1 MKQGLAVKMSLPETI
16 PFYGISYT
24 DGTGADRV
32 FSVNLSGFD
41 GSVYLAE
48 IGGAG

>member
-1 MKQGLAVKMSLPETI
+1 MSLPETI

-24 DGTGADRV
+24 DGTGTDRV

-48 IGGAG
+48 IGGVG

>member
-1 MKQGLAVKMSLPETI
+1 MSLPETI

-41 GSVYLAE
+41 GSVYLVE
-48 IGGAG
+48 IGGVG